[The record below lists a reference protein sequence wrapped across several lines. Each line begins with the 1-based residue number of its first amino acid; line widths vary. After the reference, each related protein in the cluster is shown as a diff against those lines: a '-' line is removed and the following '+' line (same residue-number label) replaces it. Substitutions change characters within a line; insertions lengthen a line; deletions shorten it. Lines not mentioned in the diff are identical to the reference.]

1 MRLVS
6 TRRPGT
12 GTAFVDAT
20 NEEVLLQF
28 STDQD
33 GAIHIAYHLYDATG
47 ALAGEASGA
56 KPVKGGFTVACS
68 KGETLLAV
76 PADPEDH
83 IHYRLY
89 NADGL
94 LLTFSDGIKTRIF
107 RSLRVEARQLAAPAK

>member
-20 NEEVLLQF
+20 NEEVLMQF
-28 STDQD
+28 STEQD
-33 GAIHIAYHLYDATG
+33 GSIHIAYHLYDATG
-47 ALAGEASGA
+47 ALAGESKGL
-56 KPVKGGFTVACS
+56 KPVKGGFTIACK

-76 PADPEDH
+76 PTDPEDH
-83 IHYRLY
+83 VHYRLY

-107 RSLRVEARQLAAPAK
+107 RSLRVETRQLAAPTK